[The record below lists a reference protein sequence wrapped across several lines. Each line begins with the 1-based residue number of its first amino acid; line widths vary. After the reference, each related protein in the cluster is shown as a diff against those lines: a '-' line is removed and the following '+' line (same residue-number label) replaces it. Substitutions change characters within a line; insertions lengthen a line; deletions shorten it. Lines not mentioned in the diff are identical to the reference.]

1 LCNATSRFACFDRDL
16 AHWNSAAHAFILRRG
31 SKRGLFGGMTTS
43 IEPSRPVTA
52 FGYRP
57 VLHGVGLALSLALL
71 WLLLSGHYVP
81 LLLVLGALS
90 VALCVLIVLRMDLI
104 DHEGVPIHLTPSA
117 LRYWPWLLVEI
128 VKSNIDVAWRVV
140 SPGLDIS
147 PTLFETRCSQHSD
160 LGQVIYA
167 NSITLTPGTV
177 SADLDSGVI
186 VVHALTEAGATAVLG
201 GEMDR
206 RVTELERLS

>member
-1 LCNATSRFACFDRDL
+1 
-16 AHWNSAAHAFILRRG
+16 
-31 SKRGLFGGMTTS
+31 MTTS
-43 IEPSRPVTA
+43 NEPSRPVGT

-57 VLHGVGLALSLALL
+57 VLHGSGLALSLVLM

-90 VALCVLIVLRMDLI
+90 VGLCVLIALRMDLI
-104 DHEGVPIHLTPSA
+104 DYEGVPIHLTPSA

-147 PTLFETRCSQHSD
+147 PTLFETKCSQRSD
-160 LGQVIYA
+160 LGQVVYA

-206 RVTELERLS
+206 RVTELEGLS